1 MTENELLGITSRLY
15 VTKKTAN
22 GVYLS
27 PLGHDD
33 IRILLP
39 KNQVPK
45 DTDFGD
51 ILNAFVYKDS
61 EDRFIATLTEPYV
74 QLGGIA
80 DLTVKEVTDI
90 GAFLD
95 WGLVK
100 DLLLPF
106 KEQTS
111 RVKEGSKVPVALYID
126 KSHRLCATMKLYD
139 YLSTDSPYNK
149 EDHVTGFIY
158 EILDAYGAFVAVDDK
173 YSALLPH
180 NEITREFQIGER
192 IEARVKEIREDGKL
206 TLSLNEKIPLQMG
219 VDAENVLERLTK
231 AGGFLPFHDKTA
243 PEIIKKE
250 FGMSKNAYKRAIG
263 RLMKEKKIKITPKGI
278 EKL

>member
-1 MTENELLGITSRLY
+1 MIDNELLGITSRLY
-15 VTKKTAN
+15 VTKQTAN

-27 PLGHDD
+27 PLGQNE
-33 IRILLP
+33 ISILLP
-39 KNQVPK
+39 KNQVPEG
-45 DTDFGD
+45 TEFGD
-51 ILNAFVYKDS
+51 ILDAFVYKDS
-61 EDRFIATLTEPYV
+61 EDRFIATLTEPYLK
-74 QLGGIA
+74 LGGIA
-80 DLTVKEVTDI
+80 ELTVKEVTDI

-95 WGLVK
+95 WGLAK

-111 RVKEGSKVPVALYID
+111 RVKEGSKVPVALYVD

-139 YLSTDSPYNK
+139 YLSTDSPYHK

-158 EILDAYGAFVAVDDK
+158 EILEAFGAFVAVDNK

-180 NEITREFQIGER
+180 NEFTKDFQIGET
-192 IEARVKEIREDGKL
+192 IQARVKDTREDGKL
-206 TLSLNEKIPLQMG
+206 TLSLNEKIPMQMG
-219 VDAENVLERLTK
+219 VDAENVLEHLVS

-250 FGMSKNAYKRAIG
+250 FGMSKNAFKRAIG
-263 RLMKEKKIKITPKGI
+263 RLMKEKEITITPKGI